1 MGSFRDV
8 LFLSAKSKPT
18 PTLRWV
24 AGFCALLIWML
35 GLLAVSPELHAAIH
49 ADADHADHSCAITL
63 FSHGVE
69 GTTSSID
76 LIVAPLALSADLPA
90 VPEIRLAV
98 ASRYLL
104 LPGRAP
110 PVC

>member
-24 AGFCALLIWML
+24 AGFCAFLVWML
-35 GLLAVSPELHAAIH
+35 GVLAVSPELHAAIH
-49 ADADHADHSCAITL
+49 ADADHANHSCVVTL

-69 GTTSSID
+69 GTNSSGV
-76 LIVAPLALSADLPA
+76 LIVAPVAFVADLPIL
-90 VPEIRLAV
+90 PEIRLTV

-110 PVC
+110 PIC